1 MLNLSRNSNK
11 PLSKTRVFSTKLTYG
26 QKYASFA
33 QLQSTHYQQLVK
45 SLQILAPK
53 NPIKRRFFGDFPAWF
68 SAFLC
73 QIELNFR
80 LNFINFRVCFHKNP
94 CYFLLNSVLLFIKF
108 RVTFWKNVTRKLEKS
123 NSNSDFSGLIIR
135 FCRAQFQNPPNCVY
149 FVIQPSVKF
158 WIVFLTEK
166 TGSQTFFEEK
176 KVKSENCL

>member
-33 QLQSTHYQQLVK
+33 QLQYVDYQLLVK
-45 SLQILAPK
+45 SLQILPPK
-53 NPIKRRFFGDFPAWF
+53 NPIKWRFFGDFPAWF

-80 LNFINFRVCFHKNP
+80 LNFINFCVCFHKIP

-123 NSNSDFSGLIIR
+123 NSNSDFAGLIIK
-135 FCRAQFQNPPNCVY
+135 FYRAQFQNPPNRVY
-149 FVIQPSVKF
+149 FIIQPSVKF
-158 WIVFLTEK
+158 WTVLLTEQICLK
-166 TGSQTFFEEK
+166 TFFEEM
-176 KVKSENCL
+176 KS